1 MKPNFQVNEP
11 TILLFLLIF
20 VGSCGIFNRDS
31 YNKTDKKTTVES
43 KTYSTRTVT
52 DVIKTARSFT
62 GTPYKYGGTTQSGM
76 DCSGLVSVA
85 FQKAN
90 LLLPRTSIEMANV
103 GKEVTKNDIRSG
115 DLVFF
120 ATGSGSKI
128 THVGIVTDLRGGE
141 NVMFIHA
148 ADSGVREDNLAQNYY
163 KKTFVKVTRP
173 F

>member
-1 MKPNFQVNEP
+1 MTFMKPNFQVNEP

-62 GTPYKYGGTTQSGM
+62 GTPYKYGGMTQSGM

-103 GKEVTKNDIRSG
+103 GKEVQKTIFGRVIWCFLRRAAAAKSRTWASLRTCAGAKTSCSFTQPTRACGRIIWRKIITKKR
-115 DLVFF
+115 L
-120 ATGSGSKI
+120 
-128 THVGIVTDLRGGE
+128 
-141 NVMFIHA
+141 
-148 ADSGVREDNLAQNYY
+148 
-163 KKTFVKVTRP
+163 
-173 F
+173 